1 MLCWS
6 GSVRRKQKP
15 GHFPVYLNVY
25 DLTPMNAY
33 GYWLG
38 LGVFHSGVEVHGV
51 EYAFGAHEY
60 PSTGIF
66 EVEPK
71 KCPGFTFRKSILVG
85 KTDKC
90 ARDVRVYMEKL
101 AEEYRGNKYNLIS
114 RNCNHFCN
122 EVCVKLTQ
130 KPIPR
135 WVNRLARLGVL
146 CNCVLPPRL
155 NESKVRRVVK
165 EELSEGEKKKK
176 KMMNTSRSGPLLST
190 SSSSSTSDN
199 NHRSHIRAKS
209 TGNHSSSGSKKSQRQ
224 AQDKKSPSGH
234 SLYEDEYPPSLVLL
248 NISMAQGISSEIA
261 GESKLYEFNDKIP
274 VISLSGIDDVG
285 GKKEDIC
292 RQIVEVFGM
301 WGMFQAVD
309 HGVDTNFMADMT
321 RLARDFFALTTEEKL
336 RFDMSGGL
344 EGDSAVFHVP
354 CDYSRWPD
362 KPEGWLKVTEEY
374 SERLMGLA
382 YKVLEVL
389 SEAMGLEKAKIV
401 VNYFPKRPKPDLAL
415 GMRHTDHGIIT
426 LLLQDQVSCLQATG
440 DNGKTWVTVPLVPGA
455 LLINLGTLV
464 TLYLSN
470 RRFMT
475 SDHQAV
481 VDSKSSKL
489 FINTFLFPAP
499 HATVYPLK
507 VRDGEKAIIE
517 EPMSFEE
524 IITMRKLKDL

>member
-1 MLCWS
+1 
-6 GSVRRKQKP
+6 
-15 GHFPVYLNVY
+15 
-25 DLTPMNAY
+25 
-33 GYWLG
+33 
-38 LGVFHSGVEVHGV
+38 
-51 EYAFGAHEY
+51 
-60 PSTGIF
+60 
-66 EVEPK
+66 
-71 KCPGFTFRKSILVG
+71 
-85 KTDKC
+85 
-90 ARDVRVYMEKL
+90 
-101 AEEYRGNKYNLIS
+101 
-114 RNCNHFCN
+114 
-122 EVCVKLTQ
+122 
-130 KPIPR
+130 
-135 WVNRLARLGVL
+135 
-146 CNCVLPPRL
+146 
-155 NESKVRRVVK
+155 
-165 EELSEGEKKKK
+165 
-176 KMMNTSRSGPLLST
+176 
-190 SSSSSTSDN
+190 
-199 NHRSHIRAKS
+199 
-209 TGNHSSSGSKKSQRQ
+209 
-224 AQDKKSPSGH
+224 
-234 SLYEDEYPPSLVLL
+234 
-248 NISMAQGISSEIA
+248 MAQGISSEIA

-336 RFDMSGGL
+336 RFDMSGGKGGFGVSSHLQEFSYVGRGYEGL

-362 KPEGWLKVTEEY
+362 KSEGWLKVMEEY

-389 SEAMGLEKAKIV
+389 SDAIGLEKAALKNACVDMEQKIV
-401 VNYFPKRPKPDLAL
+401 VNYFPKRPKPDLPL

-464 TLYLSN
+464 S
-470 RRFMT
+470 RFMT